1 MFWNPFQKPN
11 PELVPPDEKELN
23 HTYVCECEVKWVEK
37 GLDPKPCW
45 ACDTIVTPK
54 CHHL

>member
-45 ACDTIVTPK
+45 ACDTIVTPN
-54 CHHL
+54 CYHL